1 MPTFLSSKISQISF
15 GLLLTVLFGFL
26 ILKSSLFG
34 ILLLVLVIF
43 IVCLFLNF
51 KVGLVLV
58 IFTLLLGQLTRFSLS
73 SGGSIVLNDFLI
85 PLVFFVWLLIKL
97 RKKEIPIYKTS
108 LNWPLGLFILI
119 ALFSLLL
126 NWNHFLPSEIIQGA
140 AYLVR
145 FVSYALVFFL
155 TLDVV
160 KDKDTF
166 SKFYNFAIW
175 TGLLFAF
182 LGFLQLVFIPS
193 FEFMAK
199 YGWDP
204 HLNRLLSTFFDPNY
218 AGGFL
223 VLVCSLVLGRML
235 FTDNKAEKG
244 LWFYA
249 FLFLTL
255 AIILTYS
262 RSTYLAFAIMV
273 LVIGILRSWRLLL
286 FGALALV
293 VAFFAFPRMQ
303 ERILGG
309 FSLDATAKMRLE
321 NYKEAQE
328 IIEDNWLIGVG
339 YNNLRAV
346 REAYGQVLDVKSHAA
361 GGFDSTFLTILAT
374 TGVFGLLVYLWLCF
388 RILKETFK
396 QFWDKKSSPVLR
408 GLGLGIFAGFLGLIA
423 HSQFVNSLLYPHIM
437 LYLWFVLGLFYAG
450 KRIFQE
456 I

>member
-1 MPTFLSSKISQISF
+1 MFFAVFMFMLIIKSF
-15 GLLLTVLFGFL
+15 LFGFL
-26 ILKSSLFG
+26 ALF
-34 ILLLVLVIF
+34 ISIFFYFLVKNPSRGLFIVIF
-43 IVCLFLNF
+43 A
-51 KVGLVLV
+51 
-58 IFTLLLGQLTRFSLS
+58 LLLGQLTRFSLS
-73 SGGSIVLNDFLI
+73 SGGSVVLNDFLV
-85 PLVFFVWLLIKL
+85 PLVFAIWILVKL
-97 RKKEIPIYKTS
+97 ASKEIPVYRTF

-126 NWNHFLPSEIIQGA
+126 NWGRFLPSEIIQGA

-145 FVSYALVFFL
+145 FVSYALAFFL
-155 TLDVV
+155 ALDVV
-160 KDKDTF
+160 RDKDTF

-286 FGALALV
+286 FGVLALI
-293 VAFFAFPRMQ
+293 VAYFAFPRMQ

-339 YNNLRAV
+339 YNNLRAA

-361 GGFDSTFLTILAT
+361 GGFDSTFLTILGT
-374 TGVFGLLVYLWLCF
+374 TGVFGLFVYLWLCF
-388 RILKETFK
+388 RILKEAFK

-408 GLGLGIFAGFLGLIA
+408 GLGLGIFAGFLGLVA

-437 LYLWFVLGLFYAG
+437 LYLWFVLGLMYAG
-450 KRIFQE
+450 KRFIKK

>member
-1 MPTFLSSKISQISF
+1 MIK
-15 GLLLTVLFGFL
+15 LLW
-26 ILKSSLFG
+26 
-34 ILLLVLVIF
+34 LVLI
-43 IVCLFLNF
+43 IMA
-51 KVGLVLV
+51 
-58 IFTLLLGQLTRFSLS
+58 LGQLLRFPISE
-73 SGGSIVLNDFLI
+73 GGSIVFNDLFVPLVLTIWLANGMVKKKIVIQKSSLNI
-85 PLVFFVWLLIKL
+85 PLLLFLVITLFSFLLNFNNFLGIECLQSLAYLLRLLSYSFVFFVVLDTIKSKENLDQFYSLVIWIGLI
-97 RKKEIPIYKTS
+97 
-108 LNWPLGLFILI
+108 
-119 ALFSLLL
+119 
-126 NWNHFLPSEIIQGA
+126 
-140 AYLVR
+140 
-145 FVSYALVFFL
+145 
-155 TLDVV
+155 
-160 KDKDTF
+160 
-166 SKFYNFAIW
+166 
-175 TGLLFAF
+175 FAF
-182 LGFLQLVFIPS
+182 LGFAQIVFFPS
-193 FEFMAK
+193 FEAMAK

-262 RSTYLAFAIMV
+262 RSAYLAFAIMV
-273 LVIGILRSWRLLL
+273 LAIGILRSWRLLL

-293 VAFFAFPRMQ
+293 VAYFAFPRMQ

-374 TGVFGLLVYLWLCF
+374 TGVFGLFVYLWLCF
-388 RILKETFK
+388 RILKEAFK

-408 GLGLGIFAGFLGLIA
+408 GLGLGIFAGFLSLVA